1 MAKKLRID
9 KILSNLG
16 YGSRA
21 ELKVY
26 CKKGMVKVNDKVI
39 SNPGTQVDTDVDKIE
54 FNNEVVNYREFVY
67 IMMNKPDGYLSA
79 TFDKRDPIV
88 LDLIDSSY
96 LAFEPFPVGR
106 LDKDTTGALLL
117 TNDGDLSYK
126 LTHPKF
132 KIEKTYIAEVNGRPT
147 AEEMNLF
154 MKGLVIDG
162 KKTAPAKIR
171 IVKEKSK

>member
-1 MAKKLRID
+1 MIAILGWFCFMQLFGANEQNYNNSSRSIIYSGSFYWNKEDGTKQKIKLRID

-67 IMMNKPDGYLSA
+67 IIFS
-79 TFDKRDPIV
+79 T
-88 LDLIDSSY
+88 
-96 LAFEPFPVGR
+96 
-106 LDKDTTGALLL
+106 
-117 TNDGDLSYK
+117 
-126 LTHPKF
+126 
-132 KIEKTYIAEVNGRPT
+132 
-147 AEEMNLF
+147 
-154 MKGLVIDG
+154 
-162 KKTAPAKIR
+162 
-171 IVKEKSK
+171 

>member
-54 FNNEVVNYREFVY
+54 FNN
-67 IMMNKPDGYLSA
+67 
-79 TFDKRDPIV
+79 
-88 LDLIDSSY
+88 
-96 LAFEPFPVGR
+96 
-106 LDKDTTGALLL
+106 
-117 TNDGDLSYK
+117 
-126 LTHPKF
+126 
-132 KIEKTYIAEVNGRPT
+132 
-147 AEEMNLF
+147 
-154 MKGLVIDG
+154 
-162 KKTAPAKIR
+162 
-171 IVKEKSK
+171 

>member
-54 FNNEVVNYREFVY
+54 FNNEVVNYREFVEIIQNNY
-67 IMMNKPDGYLSA
+67 MVMPTYTN
-79 TFDKRDPIV
+79 
-88 LDLIDSSY
+88 
-96 LAFEPFPVGR
+96 ER
-106 LDKDTTGALLL
+106 LRKQSGV
-117 TNDGDLSYK
+117 
-126 LTHPKF
+126 F
-132 KIEKTYIAEVNGRPT
+132 C
-147 AEEMNLF
+147 
-154 MKGLVIDG
+154 
-162 KKTAPAKIR
+162 
-171 IVKEKSK
+171 